1 MLKAFILYFYLLH
14 PAVDTLPT
22 FSQPI
27 KRADFKY
34 IIGKKNTDENIPGLV
49 GFKNA
54 IFLVLKNEKIKL
66 EYFKGQIFKE
76 VFFETQNDC
85 IEFIKV
91 NFK

>member
-1 MLKAFILYFYLLH
+1 MNLIEFELDLKEIGLDFK
-14 PAVDTLPT
+14 
-22 FSQPI
+22 